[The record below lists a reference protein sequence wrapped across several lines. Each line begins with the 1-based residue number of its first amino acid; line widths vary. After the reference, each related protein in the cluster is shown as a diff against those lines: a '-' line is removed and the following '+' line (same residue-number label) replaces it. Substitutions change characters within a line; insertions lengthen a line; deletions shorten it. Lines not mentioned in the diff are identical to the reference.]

1 VVGGTRVIA
10 NPHGYT
16 HVSKVRGR
24 PARIEREVEDF
35 DPGLIVEVTREHAY
49 TVRM

>member
-1 VVGGTRVIA
+1 MVGGTRVIA

-24 PARIEREVEDF
+24 PARIERKVEDF
-35 DPGLIVEVTREHAY
+35 DPGLVVEVTREHAY